1 MQQRI
6 ILGSVTFFWLVMNIL
21 LWRWEYTDQRPGQEV
36 EAASVWQKI
45 LRSPDL
51 AYLDIYKKNRWR
63 RPLGSFRWSSEIV
76 DTDFINTTSGATL
89 DGMIRKATGYSIEI
103 SNGYLDLPELPRI
116 RYKLQLD
123 FDANIKWKSLRIDFR
138 QVPVIATVSSTATN
152 NTAEFNIDTGE
163 QVTTRIV
170 PFADLRQPSKVAAL
184 SVELFTGSKQAA
196 PWVEYLLQGL
206 NPAAQLNYSA
216 DLEWKARYD
225 WLPQVSSRI
234 RVYRLEANLSGSKL
248 LTIYVSRVGEIL
260 RIELPNEIVIRN
272 RNFYN

>member
-1 MQQRI
+1 MQQRV

-21 LWRWEYTDQRPGQEV
+21 LWRWEYSDQRPGQEV

-123 FDANIKWKSLRIDFR
+123 FDANIKWKTLRIDFR

>member
-225 WLPQVSSRI
+225 WLPQVTSRI

>member
-21 LWRWEYTDQRPGQEV
+21 LWRWEYSDQRPGQEV

-123 FDANIKWKSLRIDFR
+123 FDANIKWKTLRIDFR

>member
-1 MQQRI
+1 MQQRV

-21 LWRWEYTDQRPGQEV
+21 LWRWEYSDQRPGQEV

-123 FDANIKWKSLRIDFR
+123 FDANIKWKTLRIDFR

-163 QVTTRIV
+163 QVTTRII

>member
-21 LWRWEYTDQRPGQEV
+21 LWRWEYSDQRPGQEV

-123 FDANIKWKSLRIDFR
+123 FDANIKWKALRIDFR

>member
-123 FDANIKWKSLRIDFR
+123 FDANIKWKTLRIDFR

-163 QVTTRIV
+163 QVTTRII

>member
-123 FDANIKWKSLRIDFR
+123 FDANIKWKTLRIDFR

>member
-21 LWRWEYTDQRPGQEV
+21 LWRWEYSDQRPGQEV

-123 FDANIKWKSLRIDFR
+123 FDANIKWKALRIDFR

-152 NTAEFNIDTGE
+152 NTAEFNIDTGA